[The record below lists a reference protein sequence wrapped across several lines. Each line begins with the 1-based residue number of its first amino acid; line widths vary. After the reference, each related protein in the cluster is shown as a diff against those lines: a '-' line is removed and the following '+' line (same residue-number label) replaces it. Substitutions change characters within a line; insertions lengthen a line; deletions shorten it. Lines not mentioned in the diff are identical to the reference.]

1 MKRQLLLV
9 LILAIILPTSA
20 VLLTAGFGLYH
31 HEKTME
37 RVAGSYVENLAEN
50 VVYKLEHESQ
60 GWRRV
65 FPYMLSM
72 NRWDIFSVGTSIPG
86 LVAVLTSEGGLLF
99 SSPGA
104 EEIASIWKTEIPVGR
119 ATEITDASGEKYTIA
134 VLPSSGGDIYVVAAV
149 AWEQLLGPMTQFN
162 NLWILIAAIVAVCTI
177 VAMIPLWKWVIIPM
191 RSLSDE
197 ISSLRWGRD
206 KPMIDD
212 PRAVTEIRALRKVM
226 HDLSKASIERDELRK
241 RYINDLVKV
250 QEDEKSRIARE
261 IHDGPL
267 QAVTALIQQIRLFK
281 MTSGSGNGDMDA
293 SDEHL
298 AIAEDAAHNTVRELR
313 NLCDELSPPW
323 LELGLENAMT
333 ELADRLTR
341 YFNINVTI
349 EVEEG
354 LVVGNDA
361 FLTCFRVFQEAV
373 NNSFRHGSATVV
385 TGKIFSSGGGVIF
398 EISDN
403 GSGFLPELDY
413 EKLRVEGHRGLAN
426 MTERLQLLGGY
437 LELESSPGNGALLRC
452 ILPGKDMADI
462 S

>member
-9 LILAIILPTSA
+9 LFLAIILPTSA

-31 HEKTME
+31 HENTME
-37 RVAGSYVENLAEN
+37 RVARSYVENLAEN
-50 VVYKLEHESQ
+50 VVYKLEQESQ

-65 FPYMLSM
+65 FPHMLNM
-72 NRWDIFSVGTSIPG
+72 NRWDIFSIGTSIPG
-86 LVAVLTSEGGLLF
+86 WVAVLTSDGNLLF
-99 SSPGA
+99 ASPGA
-104 EEIASIWKTEIPVGR
+104 EEIASIWKAEMPVGQAIEVR
-119 ATEITDASGEKYTIA
+119 DASGEKYTIA

-149 AWEQLLGPMTQFN
+149 AWKQLLGPMIQFN
-162 NLWILIAAIVAVCTI
+162 HLWIVIAAIVAVSTV
-177 VAMIPLWKWVIIPM
+177 VAILPLWKWVIIPM
-191 RSLSDE
+191 RSLAEE
-197 ISSLRWGRD
+197 ISSLRWGKD

-212 PRAVTEIRALRKVM
+212 PRAVTEIRTLRKVLY
-226 HDLSKASIERDELRK
+226 DLSKASIERDELRK

-281 MTSGSGNGDMDA
+281 MTSGSEDRFT

-333 ELADRLTR
+333 ELADRLSR
-341 YFNINVTI
+341 YFNIAVTI

-354 LVVGNDA
+354 LVLGTDA
-361 FLTCFRVFQEAV
+361 ILACFRVFQEAV
-373 NNSFRHGSATVV
+373 NNSFRHGSATIV
-385 TGKIFSSGGGVIF
+385 TGKIFSSEDKVIF

-403 GSGFLPELDY
+403 GSGFQPELDY

-426 MTERLQLLGGY
+426 ITERLQLLGGY
-437 LELESSPGNGALLRC
+437 LELRSSPGNGALLRC
-452 ILPGKDMADI
+452 FLPGKDYDI

>member
-1 MKRQLLLV
+1 MKRQLLPV

-31 HEKTME
+31 HENTME
-37 RVAGSYVENLAEN
+37 RVARSYVENLAEN
-50 VVYKLEHESQ
+50 VVYKLEQESQ
-60 GWRRV
+60 GWKRV
-65 FPYMLSM
+65 FPYMLNI
-72 NRWDIFSVGTSIPG
+72 NRWDIFSIGTSIPG
-86 LVAVLTSEGGLLF
+86 WVAVLTSDGGLLF

-119 ATEITDASGEKYTIA
+119 ATEVTDATGEKYTIA

-162 NLWILIAAIVAVCTI
+162 NLWIVIAAIVAVSTVI
-177 VAMIPLWKWVIIPM
+177 AMIPLWKWVIIPM
-191 RSLSDE
+191 RSLAEE
-197 ISSLRWGRD
+197 ISSLRWGKD
-206 KPMIDD
+206 TPKIDD
-212 PRAVTEIRALRKVM
+212 PRAVSEIRTLRRVM

-281 MTSGSGNGDMDA
+281 MTSGVGSGDRFS

-298 AIAEDAAHNTVRELR
+298 DIAEDAAHNTVRELR

-323 LELGLENAMT
+323 LELGLENALT
-333 ELADRLTR
+333 ELADRLSR

-349 EVEEG
+349 EVEED

-361 FLTCFRVFQEAV
+361 FLTCFRIFQEAV
-373 NNSFRHGSATVV
+373 NNSFRHGNATVV
-385 TGKIFSSGGGVIF
+385 SGKIFNSNGWVVF

-403 GSGFLPELDY
+403 GLGFQPEMDY
-413 EKLRVEGHRGLAN
+413 EKFRVEGHRGLAN
-426 MTERLQLLGGY
+426 ITERLQLLGGS

-452 ILPGKDMADI
+452 FLPGKD
-462 S
+462 SGVS